1 MSCSSC
7 KYWDKGPNEYPCKK
21 CIHNALEMFKP
32 MTNFDRIKSMSVEK
46 LADFICDIYASNEHR
61 EIRVNGKW
69 MHPEDVEEWL
79 ERAVEDE
86 QREAD

>member
-1 MSCSSC
+1 MKCSSC
-7 KYWDKGPNEYPCKK
+7 KYWDKGIDEHPCNK
-21 CIHNALEMFKP
+21 CIHNATERFKP
-32 MTNFDRIKSMSVEK
+32 MTNFDRIKAMSVEE

-79 ERAVEDE
+79 VREVGGE
-86 QREAD
+86 QT

>member
-1 MSCSSC
+1 MKCNSC
-7 KYWDKGPNEYPCKK
+7 KYWDRELDEYPCSK
-21 CIHNALEMFKP
+21 CIHNAIEKYEP
-32 MTNFDRIKSMSVEK
+32 ITNFDNIKKMSVEE

-79 ERAVEDE
+79 ERAKEDE
-86 QREAD
+86 TIE

>member
-1 MSCSSC
+1 MACCSC
-7 KYWDKGPNEYPCKK
+7 KHINKNSDEYPCNE
-21 CIHNALEMFKP
+21 CTHNAIDHYEP
-32 MTNFDRIKSMSVEK
+32 MTNSDRIKAMSVER

-79 ERAVEDE
+79 LKPSESEDE
-86 QREAD
+86 